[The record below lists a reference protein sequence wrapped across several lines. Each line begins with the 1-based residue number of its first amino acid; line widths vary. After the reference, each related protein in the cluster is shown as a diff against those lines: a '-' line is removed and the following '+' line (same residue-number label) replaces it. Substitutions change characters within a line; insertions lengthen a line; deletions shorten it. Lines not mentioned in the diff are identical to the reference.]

1 MTSIHNLLAKV
12 NHKAIN
18 GTINGTQKYN
28 LLIGKEQIII
38 IVI

>member
-1 MTSIHNLLAKV
+1 MTSIHMLLAKV
-12 NHKAIN
+12 NHKAQTTAN
-18 GTINGTQKYN
+18 GIQKYN